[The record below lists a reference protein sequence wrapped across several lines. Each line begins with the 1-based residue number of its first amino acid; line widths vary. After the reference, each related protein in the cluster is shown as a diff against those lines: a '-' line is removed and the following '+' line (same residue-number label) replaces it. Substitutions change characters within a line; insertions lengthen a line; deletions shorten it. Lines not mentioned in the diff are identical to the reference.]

1 MTDDSD
7 DAPRG
12 RQELRR
18 ALDILQAASATP
30 AEAFAKLKRQPAR
43 VSVESPKEEL
53 SKSSLK
59 LRDRRQNMR
68 LRMQLAWFAIIV
80 VSVQLAVA
88 NVFFGHYL
96 LNVDEVD
103 TTVMVAWLSAT
114 VVEVIG
120 IVVIIARNLFPSAK
134 AMSKN
139 DLRKIMRAVESG
151 GD

>member
-1 MTDDSD
+1 MN
-7 DAPRG
+7 
-12 RQELRR
+12 
-18 ALDILQAASATP
+18 
-30 AEAFAKLKRQPAR
+30 
-43 VSVESPKEEL
+43 VESPKEEL

-68 LRMQLAWFAIIV
+68 LRMQLAWFAIVV
-80 VSVQLAVA
+80 VSAQLIVA

-96 LNVDEVD
+96 FREDEVD
-103 TTVMVAWLSAT
+103 TTIMVAWLSAT

-134 AMSKN
+134 AMGKR